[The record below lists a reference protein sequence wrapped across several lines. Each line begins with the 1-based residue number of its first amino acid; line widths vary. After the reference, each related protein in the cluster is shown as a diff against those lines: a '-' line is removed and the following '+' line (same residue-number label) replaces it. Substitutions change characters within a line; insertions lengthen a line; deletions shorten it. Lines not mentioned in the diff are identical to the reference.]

1 MYETLINNDVSD
13 GHQNIELSI
22 FEIGRSSLDVNTN
35 DMIFTQFRSNDKYIN
50 VIFKI
55 NENGK
60 IFDTIIL

>member
-1 MYETLINNDVSD
+1 MYETLINNDISD
-13 GHQNIELSI
+13 EHQNIELSI